1 MTFPASRCER
11 SLLFLSPYKYTM
23 KLHHILAFL
32 LLVVLACASLL
43 VGVAN
48 VSLSQILAGDSHS
61 LNILLVS
68 RLPRLLAIVLAGA
81 GLSIA
86 GLIMQQIVQNR
97 FAAPSTTGTVDWAMF
112 GYIVALIL
120 FADMSSWV
128 HLITIFAFSVIGT
141 VIFVRFLQRLKFK
154 NTVLVPLIGI
164 MYGNVVSSMTTFIA
178 YKYDLV
184 QTLGSWTVANFASVL
199 RGNYEFLYLALPVS
213 ILAYAYANRFSAASV
228 GESFAKNIGL
238 NYQRIVLVGVILV
251 AVLSS
256 SVVMIVGMIP
266 FLGLIVPNLVSL
278 FIGDNMCRN
287 LPWTAYAGVILVLTC
302 DILGRLII
310 FPYEIPIS
318 MIISILG
325 GSIFI
330 YLVLRDKSNA

>member
-1 MTFPASRCER
+1 
-11 SLLFLSPYKYTM
+11 M
-23 KLHHILAFL
+23 KLHHILALL

-128 HLITIFAFSVIGT
+128 HLLTIFAFSVIGT

-213 ILAYAYANRFSAASV
+213 VLAYAYANRFSAASV

-256 SVVMIVGMIP
+256 SVVMIVGMLP

-278 FIGDNMCRN
+278 FIGDNMRRN
-287 LPWTAYAGVILVLTC
+287 LPWTAYAGMILVLTC

>member
-1 MTFPASRCER
+1 
-11 SLLFLSPYKYTM
+11 M
-23 KLHHILAFL
+23 KLHHILAFAL
-32 LLVVLACASLL
+32 LLILAGTSLL

-48 VSLSQILAGDSHS
+48 VSLSQILAGESHS

-112 GYIVALIL
+112 GYIIALIF
-120 FADMSSWV
+120 FADMNSWV
-128 HLITIFAFSVIGT
+128 HLVTIFAFSVLGT
-141 VIFVRFLQRLKFK
+141 IIFVRFLQRLKFK
-154 NTVLVPLIGI
+154 NTILVPLIGI
-164 MYGNVVSSMTTFIA
+164 MYGNVVSSMTTFVA

-199 RGNYEFLYLALPVS
+199 QGNYEFLYLALPVS
-213 ILAYAYANRFSAASV
+213 LLAYAYANRFSAASI

-238 NYQRIVLVGVILV
+238 NYQRIVLIGVILV

-266 FLGLIVPNLVSL
+266 FLGLIVPNLVSI
-278 FIGDNMCRN
+278 FIGDNMRRN

-325 GSIFI
+325 GSVFI
-330 YLVLRDKSNA
+330 YLVLRDKANA

>member
-1 MTFPASRCER
+1 
-11 SLLFLSPYKYTM
+11 M
-23 KLHHILAFL
+23 KLHHILASIL
-32 LLVVLACASLL
+32 LLTLGCTSLL

-48 VSLSQILAGDSHS
+48 ISLPQILAGDSQS
-61 LNILLVS
+61 LNILIVS
-68 RLPRLLAIVLAGA
+68 RLPRLIAIVLAGA

-112 GYIVALIL
+112 GYIIALIF

-128 HLITIFAFSVIGT
+128 HLFTIFGFSVLGT
-141 VIFVRFLQRLKFK
+141 LIFVRFLQHLKFK
-154 NTVLVPLIGI
+154 NAVLVPLIGI

-199 RGNYEFLYLALPVS
+199 RGNYEFLYLALPISV
-213 ILAYAYANRFSAASV
+213 LAYAYANRFSAASI

-238 NYQRIVLVGVILV
+238 NYQRIVFIGVILV

-266 FLGLIVPNLVSL
+266 FLGLIVPNVVSI
-278 FIGDNMCRN
+278 FIGDNMRRN

-325 GSIFI
+325 GSVFI
-330 YLVLRDKSNA
+330 YLILRDKKNA

>member
-1 MTFPASRCER
+1 MTFPASLCER
-11 SLLFLSPYKYTM
+11 SLLFLSSYKYTM

-213 ILAYAYANRFSAASV
+213 VLAYAYANRFSAASV

-278 FIGDNMCRN
+278 FIGDNMRRN

>member
-1 MTFPASRCER
+1 M
-11 SLLFLSPYKYTM
+11 FLSPYKYTM

-97 FAAPSTTGTVDWAMF
+97 FAAPSTTGTIDWAMF

-128 HLITIFAFSVIGT
+128 HLVTIFAFSVIGT
-141 VIFVRFLQRLKFK
+141 VIFVHFLQRLKFK

-213 ILAYAYANRFSAASV
+213 VLAYAYANRFSAASV

-278 FIGDNMCRN
+278 FIGDNMRRN

>member
-11 SLLFLSPYKYTM
+11 SLLFLLPYKYTM

-81 GLSIA
+81 GLSVA

-128 HLITIFAFSVIGT
+128 HLITIFTFSVIGT

-213 ILAYAYANRFSAASV
+213 VLAYAYANRFSAASV

-278 FIGDNMCRN
+278 FIGDNMRRN

>member
-1 MTFPASRCER
+1 
-11 SLLFLSPYKYTM
+11 M

-48 VSLSQILAGDSHS
+48 VSLSQVLAGDSHS

-213 ILAYAYANRFSAASV
+213 VLAYAYANRFSAASV

-278 FIGDNMCRN
+278 FIGDNMRRN

>member
-1 MTFPASRCER
+1 
-11 SLLFLSPYKYTM
+11 M
-23 KLHHILAFL
+23 KLHHILAFVL
-32 LLVVLACASLL
+32 LLILAGTSLL

-68 RLPRLLAIVLAGA
+68 RLPRLLAIILAGA

-112 GYIVALIL
+112 GYIIALI
-120 FADMSSWV
+120 FFSDMSSWV
-128 HLITIFAFSVIGT
+128 HLITIFAFSVLGT

-164 MYGNVVSSMTTFIA
+164 MYGNVVSSMTTFVA

-213 ILAYAYANRFSAASV
+213 LLAYAYANRFSAASV

-238 NYQRIVLVGVILV
+238 NYQRIVLIGVILV

-266 FLGLIVPNLVSL
+266 FLGLIVPNLVSI
-278 FIGDNMCRN
+278 FIGDNMRRN

-302 DILGRLII
+302 DIVGRLII

-325 GSIFI
+325 GSVFI
-330 YLVLRDKSNA
+330 YLVLRDKANA

>member
-1 MTFPASRCER
+1 
-11 SLLFLSPYKYTM
+11 M
-23 KLHHILAFL
+23 KLHHILAFVL
-32 LLVVLACASLL
+32 LIVLAGTSLL

-48 VSLSQILAGDSHS
+48 VSLAQILAGDSHS

-68 RLPRLLAIVLAGA
+68 RLPRMLAIILAGA

-112 GYIVALIL
+112 GYIIALIF

-128 HLITIFAFSVIGT
+128 HLGTIFAFSVLGT

-154 NTVLVPLIGI
+154 NTILVPLIGI
-164 MYGNVVSSMTTFIA
+164 MYGNVVSSMTTFVA

-213 ILAYAYANRFSAASV
+213 MLAYAYANRFSAASV
-228 GESFAKNIGL
+228 GESFARNIGL
-238 NYQRIVLVGVILV
+238 NYQRIVLIGVILV

-278 FIGDNMCRN
+278 FIGDNMRRN

-325 GSIFI
+325 GSVFIFLI
-330 YLVLRDKSNA
+330 LRDKANA

>member
-1 MTFPASRCER
+1 
-11 SLLFLSPYKYTM
+11 M

-32 LLVVLACASLL
+32 LLVVLACTSLL

-128 HLITIFAFSVIGT
+128 HLITIFASSVIGT

-213 ILAYAYANRFSAASV
+213 VLAYAYANRFSAASV

-278 FIGDNMCRN
+278 FIGDNMRRN

>member
-1 MTFPASRCER
+1 MTFPASRRER
-11 SLLFLSPYKYTM
+11 SLLFLSSYNHTM

-32 LLVVLACASLL
+32 LLVVLASASLL

-68 RLPRLLAIVLAGA
+68 RLPRLLAIILAGA

-112 GYIVALIL
+112 GYIMALIL
-120 FADMSSWV
+120 FSDMSSWV
-128 HLITIFAFSVIGT
+128 HLLTIFGFSVLGT
-141 VIFVRFLQRLKFK
+141 IIFVRFLQRLKFK

-164 MYGNVVSSMTTFIA
+164 MYGNVVSSMTTFVA

-213 ILAYAYANRFSAASV
+213 VLAYAYANRFSAASV

-238 NYQRIVLVGVILV
+238 NYQRIVLIGVILV

-278 FIGDNMCRN
+278 FIGDNMRRN
-287 LPWTAYAGVILVLTC
+287 LPWTAYAGIILVLAC

>member
-1 MTFPASRCER
+1 
-11 SLLFLSPYKYTM
+11 M

-120 FADMSSWV
+120 FADRSSWV
-128 HLITIFAFSVIGT
+128 HLLTIFAFSVIGT

-213 ILAYAYANRFSAASV
+213 VLAYAYANRFSAASV

-278 FIGDNMCRN
+278 FIGDNMRRN